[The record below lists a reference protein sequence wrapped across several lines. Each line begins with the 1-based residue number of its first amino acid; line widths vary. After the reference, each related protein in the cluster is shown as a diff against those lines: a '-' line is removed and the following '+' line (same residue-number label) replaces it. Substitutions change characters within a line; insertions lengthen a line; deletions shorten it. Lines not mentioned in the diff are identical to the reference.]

1 MWITQKEQY
10 LKKVK
15 NIEKFIDEISW
26 YLNLPK
32 SIQYISPRV
41 FDYSLDK
48 KILT

>member
-10 LKKVK
+10 LKSK
-15 NIEKFIDEISW
+15 NIENLLTKFW

-48 KILT
+48 KL